1 MLTIDTRELLMPFL
15 ANGLRLADREDV
27 APPTRIAPWM
37 IVMMIVGFFVAGA
50 VTVYLQYN
58 QSAVPVGNSHGTH
71 TLPRVAFDS
80 FVQYASQSAAEGR
93 IAAATGATGWERWAL
108 VRPDSGALLWLAF
121 GFALALGA
129 AAARLRLPWWPLH
142 PVAFLVW
149 DTYALIVFGPSFLLG
164 WVIKSAVVGTSG
176 ARGYHA
182 VKPLMVGI
190 IAAELLSGL
199 GWMVVG
205 AVYFFTTGKTP
216 PTYWI
221 FAP

>member
-1 MLTIDTRELLMPFL
+1 
-15 ANGLRLADREDV
+15 
-27 APPTRIAPWM
+27 
-37 IVMMIVGFFVAGA
+37 
-50 VTVYLQYN
+50 
-58 QSAVPVGNSHGTH
+58 
-71 TLPRVAFDS
+71 
-80 FVQYASQSAAEGR
+80 
-93 IAAATGATGWERWAL
+93 
-108 VRPDSGALLWLAF
+108 
-121 GFALALGA
+121 
-129 AAARLRLPWWPLH
+129 
-142 PVAFLVW
+142 
-149 DTYALIVFGPSFLLG
+149 VFGPSFLLG